1 MSWLENLRC
10 KLRDLPRCWCRD
22 VPWWWFGSS
31 HCNRRYSWLAS
42 SWRSWDDPT
51 SWRKSRT
58 VCPNRWRSR
67 PRLPDRWRRRC
78 TTASRMAGW
87 ILKKN
92 FNFLI
97 FGFILKMNKFNVSFC
112 RFYRTHYNCK
122 KNNYVL
128 FISVLIECIFD
139 SFVSEFVSFYLRQDQ
154 RKKWRF

>member
-42 SWRSWDDPT
+42 SWRSWHDPT

-67 PRLPDRWRRRC
+67 PRLLDRWRRRC

-87 ILKKN
+87 ILKKI
-92 FNFLI
+92 FFL
-97 FGFILKMNKFNVSFC
+97 FFFVFVLKMNKFNVSFVD
-112 RFYRTHYNCK
+112 FIEHITMTK
-122 KNNYVL
+122 K
-128 FISVLIECIFD
+128 IIFD
-139 SFVSEFVSFYLRQDQ
+139 SFVSEFVSFYLKQDQ
-154 RKKWRF
+154 RKKIAFLNDTHLNIIFSY